1 MENNQPRFNSGT
13 ERMEHFIRMCKR
25 FGIQVDIKRLSVGS
39 TMNSRFY
46 LDTAKSL

>member
-25 FGIQVDIKRLSVGS
+25 YATVKQNL
-39 TMNSRFY
+39 
-46 LDTAKSL
+46 